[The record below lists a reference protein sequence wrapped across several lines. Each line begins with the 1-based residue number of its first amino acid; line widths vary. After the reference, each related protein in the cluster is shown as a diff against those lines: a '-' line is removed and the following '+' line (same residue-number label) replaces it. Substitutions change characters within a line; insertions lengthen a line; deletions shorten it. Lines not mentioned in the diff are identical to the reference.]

1 MLTLSSTSENPRPA
15 RTRRLYLMDG
25 QRTIGLSLSTGRGAK
40 AAALE
45 RRALRRRDLR
55 PGYVFNISMPPQ
67 YLSRLRACGC
77 RWRWV
82 EVGGLVLEVVGLS
95 YLVEVGADTT
105 LPILAEICGIS
116 VCFLLFWEAR
126 GWAYGCAVS
135 VDCA

>member
-25 QRTIGLSLSTGRGAK
+25 QRTIGLSLSTGRGAR

-82 EVGGLVLEVVGLS
+82 EVGGALVPGRSGCGHDAANPCGNLWDISMFSIVLGSQRVGIRLCC
-95 YLVEVGADTT
+95 
-105 LPILAEICGIS
+105 IC
-116 VCFLLFWEAR
+116 
-126 GWAYGCAVS
+126 
-135 VDCA
+135 